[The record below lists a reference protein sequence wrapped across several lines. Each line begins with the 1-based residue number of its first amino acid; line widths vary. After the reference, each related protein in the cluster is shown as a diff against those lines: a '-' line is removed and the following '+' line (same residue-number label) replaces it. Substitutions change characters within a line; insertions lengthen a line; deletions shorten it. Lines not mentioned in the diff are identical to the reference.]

1 MKHDTAK
8 LSPSILGAWISIQKM
23 FENKSDPLDLMK
35 TQRKRR
41 KKEGQQTCQNNE
53 ARISV
58 IRASQETPV
67 ILYKMV

>member
-1 MKHDTAK
+1 MGLRRGIAASKTSKSRVEAFAMKHDTAK

-41 KKEGQQTCQNNE
+41 KKKRKEK
-53 ARISV
+53 R
-58 IRASQETPV
+58 
-67 ILYKMV
+67 